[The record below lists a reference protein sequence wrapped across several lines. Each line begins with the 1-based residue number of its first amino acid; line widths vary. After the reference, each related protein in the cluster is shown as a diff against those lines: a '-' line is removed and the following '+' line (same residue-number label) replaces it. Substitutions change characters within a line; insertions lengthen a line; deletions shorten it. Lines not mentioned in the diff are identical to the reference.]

1 LRNEGITKK
10 KRREV
15 DEGGLQRIEHD
26 FVRHLAKERG
36 LSPATL
42 NNYVPLVKRF
52 LAERFGSDPIVLNAI
67 CPSDVTE
74 FVIRDARSKSPR
86 TAQSMTTALR
96 VFFRFLLL
104 RGDVTLNLAAS
115 VPTVSEYKQSGIPKF
130 LQPRDVERLLKSC
143 DKNTPVGKRDYAIML
158 LLSRLGLRASEIVAL
173 RLDDILWE
181 TGVVNI
187 RGKGARHDQLPL
199 PHDVGEALATYI
211 RHGRPSCPT
220 RRVFIRARAPH
231 VGFSGSVAIADI
243 VRRALARAGLD
254 PIRKGSHLLRHSL
267 AVRMLREGAS
277 LQEISEILRHSSP
290 NTTEIYA
297 KVDPEALYGL
307 ALPWLGGDA

>member
-1 LRNEGITKK
+1 
-10 KRREV
+10 
-15 DEGGLQRIEHD
+15 
-26 FVRHLAKERG
+26 
-36 LSPATL
+36 
-42 NNYVPLVKRF
+42 
-52 LAERFGSDPIVLNAI
+52 
-67 CPSDVTE
+67 
-74 FVIRDARSKSPR
+74 
-86 TAQSMTTALR
+86 MTTALR

-307 ALPWLGGDA
+307 ALPWPGGDA